1 MQVNSTIEDS
11 RAVAFLGRDVKAGL
25 AEMSEKFY
33 IVSLNFIQI
42 LLDDVSKI
50 RKTLILIA

>member
-50 RKTLILIA
+50 RKTLILTA